1 MIKKIFFPI
10 YTGLFLSVAQASLVI
25 TEFLADPNSTADV
38 GFEYFEV
45 FNNGSTAINVGE
57 LTIGDND
64 TDSVSLS
71 GSTLTIGVGAFFVF
85 GENLVDV
92 DLNWNDFG
100 SFILANGADEI
111 VISDTSGE
119 LARLNY
125 TDGDAAGD
133 GVTNVLN
140 DISNATAGGGG
151 VTFEADYIA
160 EVVINDTLSTG
171 DIGSPGSA
179 GSTIIPEPSSALLV
193 TLSASLLFFRRREL

>member
-1 MIKKIFFPI
+1 M
-10 YTGLFLSVAQASLVI
+10 SVAQASLVI

>member
-1 MIKKIFFPI
+1 MIKKILFLI
-10 YTGLFLSVAQASLVI
+10 CTGLFISVAQASLII
-25 TEFLADPNSTADV
+25 TEFLADPNSTADA

-64 TDSVSLS
+64 ADSVSFS
-71 GSTLTIGVGAFFVF
+71 GSTLTIGVGEFFVF
-85 GENLVDV
+85 GENLVDA

-100 SFILANGADEI
+100 SFTLANGADEI

-119 LARLNY
+119 LARLDY

-133 GVTNVLN
+133 GVANVLN
-140 DISNATAGGGG
+140 NISNATATG
-151 VTFEADYIA
+151 VTFEADYIG
-160 EVVINDTLSTG
+160 EVVMNDTLSTG

-179 GSTIIPEPSSALLV
+179 GSTVIPEPSSALLV
-193 TLSASLLFFRRREL
+193 GLSVILLFGMRRK